1 MLTLTTQFGNMLA
14 IGLRFKYL
22 TIMRK
27 KNHFIKA
34 AFYMFAFL
42 LLQISVSAQSSIKG
56 KVTDAAMVPAAYGIT
71 VTPPATYYTQPAV
84 AYVGTSTEKLGKIA
98 LQKWVSLFFTGL
110 EAWFDWRRTGLPV
123 IVPGVDNLNNN
134 RVPVRFIYPLS
145 EQALNKANRDAAVA
159 RQGVDDINTLIWI
172 AK

>member
-1 MLTLTTQFGNMLA
+1 
-14 IGLRFKYL
+14 
-22 TIMRK
+22 
-27 KNHFIKA
+27 
-34 AFYMFAFL
+34 MFAFL

-123 IVPGVDNLNNN
+123 IVGDSGGAIDAVVDNETGYLVDGNNTSEIAQRIAFLISN
-134 RVPVRFIYPLS
+134 PDVAKRMGGAGRNWVTQEWTWDQNFKKIDGLLS
-145 EQALNKANRDAAVA
+145 GQDFAD
-159 RQGVDDINTLIWI
+159 
-172 AK
+172 